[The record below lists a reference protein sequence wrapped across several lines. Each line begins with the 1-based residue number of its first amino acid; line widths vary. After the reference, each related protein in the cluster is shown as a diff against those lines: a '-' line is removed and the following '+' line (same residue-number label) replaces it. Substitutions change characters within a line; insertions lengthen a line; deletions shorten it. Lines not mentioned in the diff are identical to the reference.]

1 MNKRQKKKNLFIR
14 KKKHPFFGMKRG
26 RYIVVK
32 VERLSGKSE
41 RISLHQDIL
50 SKESVQELMLEN
62 QNVFLCKR
70 KVGTSEYWWLA
81 SHKNKYKTIQVDNIF
96 LDNIRLFAQDH

>member
-1 MNKRQKKKNLFIR
+1 
-14 KKKHPFFGMKRG
+14 MKRG

-32 VERLSGKSE
+32 VEQLSGKSE

-50 SKESVQELMLEN
+50 NKERVQELMLDY
-62 QNVFLCKR
+62 QNVYLCKR

-81 SHKNKYKTIQVDNIF
+81 SHKNKYKTIQFDKTIVDNIGEVA
-96 LDNIRLFAQDH
+96 LERRHYD